1 MRIFFHVFSW
11 KKIFI
16 FRFLKFKNLD
26 LIFFLSTKVI
36 KNSCSEKL
44 VPDPDMLGLDTLG
57 LPLLFF
63 NFLLCLKLKP
73 YLDK

>member
-1 MRIFFHVFSW
+1 MFLAEKNIYFQVF
-11 KKIFI
+11 KIQK
-16 FRFLKFKNLD
+16 LGPY
-26 LIFFLSTKVI
+26 FFLSTKVI

>member
-1 MRIFFHVFSW
+1 MFLAEKNIYFQVF
-11 KKIFI
+11 KIQK
-16 FRFLKFKNLD
+16 LGPY
-26 LIFFLSTKVI
+26 FFLSTKVI
-36 KNSCSEKL
+36 KNSYSEKL
-44 VPDPDMLGLDTLG
+44 VHNPSMLRLDTLG